1 MIFQDNVIDNM
12 NNFKNLHIWVSSM
25 SLVMD
30 IYDLVK
36 KVNQAEK
43 FGLIDQIKRSCVS
56 IPSNIAEGSS
66 RTSIKE
72 FQRFLN
78 ISLGSAFKLETQLI
92 LVKKLYDIESKEIFS
107 ALSVL
112 QKQIHSF
119 KKCLK

>member
-1 MIFQDNVIDNM
+1 
-12 NNFKNLHIWVSSM
+12 M

>member
-1 MIFQDNVIDNM
+1 MTNY
-12 NNFKNLHIWVSSM
+12 KNLNIWSSSM
-25 SLVMD
+25 SLVID
-30 IYDLVK
+30 TYDLVK
-36 KVNQAEK
+36 NVNQAEK

-66 RTSIKE
+66 RPSKRE
-72 FQRFLN
+72 FQRYLD
-78 ISLGSAFKLETQLI
+78 ISLGSAFELETQLI

-107 ALSVL
+107 ALSIL

>member
-1 MIFQDNVIDNM
+1 M
-12 NNFKNLHIWVSSM
+12 NNYKNLNIWSSSM
-25 SLVMD
+25 SLVID
-30 IYDLVK
+30 TYDLVK
-36 KVNQAEK
+36 NVNQAEK

-66 RTSIKE
+66 RPSKRE
-72 FQRFLN
+72 FQRYLD
-78 ISLGSAFKLETQLI
+78 ISLGSAFELETQLI

-107 ALSVL
+107 ALSIL